1 MFALG
6 VAAAMLAMTS
16 SHSIRQ
22 YVVAG
27 ESRPEQIAVNDN
39 RRAAGSTS
47 GRTVTIHLD
56 IRRGVWHP
64 ARDDGPGVSVNA
76 FAEEGKPLTVPGPLI
91 RVPAGTIVRAFV
103 RNTLFNSVVVYGL
116 SARGAGT
123 PRGDDTVQIRPG
135 AVQEISFPA
144 GAPGTYYYW
153 GKSARDTSSADPL
166 TRAPV
171 DAQLGGAFIV
181 DSPGSIPS
189 ERDRVLVFNLWD
201 PSPQS
206 GVGSAAPDGESVFW
220 FAINGK
226 ASPNTERLSYAIG
239 DTVRFR
245 FVNMTLR
252 GASDVP
258 PGDVLQFGD
267 ARRRLAR
274 RLDRRGLAPDRQG
287 RSRGAR
293 ESVND
298 AAGRS
303 ADRERSDLR
312 LRADSPGARRL
323 FVCRQIGERN
333 DSRAISRS
341 HPLTFV
347 DRSSRALESSASTA
361 RSGTVLRGPVHYC
374 RHCPAIVPR
383 LRSGQSHP
391 LASPMRAHDRQRS
404 RACHTEAAP
413 RRPGVWSASR
423 GRIARQYRQFC
434 TGRAED
440 LGRLGA

>member
-27 ESRPEQIAVNDN
+27 ESHPEQIVVNDN
-39 RRAAGSTS
+39 RRAAGSAS

-103 RNTLFNSVVVYGL
+103 HNTLFNSVVVYGL

-123 PRGDDTVQIRPG
+123 PRGEDTVQIRPG

-189 ERDRVLVFNLWD
+189 ERDRVLVLNLWD

-206 GVGSAAPDGESVFW
+206 GVGSAAPDVESVFW
-220 FAINGK
+220 FTINGK
-226 ASPNTERLSYAIG
+226 ASPNTERLSYAVG

-245 FVNMTLR
+245 FVNMTPR
-252 GASDVP
+252 GAS
-258 PGDVLQFGD
+258 
-267 ARRRLAR
+267 ACACR
-274 RLDRRGLAPDRQG
+274 G
-287 RSRGAR
+287 RSTLRGHAATACPETR
-293 ESVND
+293 PSRSGVRSQRMESKCPRISQTTQPAVQQI
-298 AAGRS
+298 
-303 ADRERSDLR
+303 RERSDLR
-312 LRADSPGARRL
+312 LRADAAGARRFL
-323 FVCRQIGERN
+323 VRRQVGEWN
-333 DSRAISRS
+333 DARAVSRS
-341 HPLTFV
+341 HPLTSV
-347 DRSSRALESSASTA
+347 ECSSRA
-361 RSGTVLRGPVHYC
+361 
-374 RHCPAIVPR
+374 
-383 LRSGQSHP
+383 
-391 LASPMRAHDRQRS
+391 
-404 RACHTEAAP
+404 P
-413 RRPGVWSASR
+413 RRRNRAGPWRMNLPCRSA
-423 GRIARQYRQFC
+423 A
-434 TGRAED
+434 T
-440 LGRLGA
+440 

>member
-22 YVVAG
+22 YLVAG

-39 RRAAGSTS
+39 RRPAGSAS

-64 ARDDGPGVSVNA
+64 TRDDGPGVSVNA

-103 RNTLFNSVVVYGL
+103 HNTLFNSVVVYGL

-123 PRGDDTVQIRPG
+123 PRSDDTVQIRPG

-171 DAQLGGAFIV
+171 DAQFGGAFIV

-206 GVGSAAPDGESVFW
+206 GVGSATPDGESVFW

-226 ASPNTERLSYAIG
+226 ASPNTERPSYAIG

-245 FVNMTLR
+245 FVNMTHAAHLMSLQAMFYSPGTR
-252 GASDVP
+252 GDGL
-258 PGDVLQFGD
+258 PGDSAVGVWRPIAKDGVEVPADQSTMQPAIQRIENGATYDFELVPQSPGD
-267 ARRRLAR
+267 F
-274 RLDRRGLAPDRQG
+274 
-287 RSRGAR
+287 SI
-293 ESVND
+293 VV
-298 AAGRS
+298 RS
-303 ADRERSDLR
+303 A
-312 LRADSPGARRL
+312 
-323 FVCRQIGERN
+323 
-333 DSRAISRS
+333 
-341 HPLTFV
+341 
-347 DRSSRALESSASTA
+347 
-361 RSGTVLRGPVHYC
+361 SGTMLVRFPVHI
-374 RHCPAIVPR
+374 R
-383 LRSGQSHP
+383 
-391 LASPMRAHDRQRS
+391 
-404 RACHTEAAP
+404 
-413 RRPGVWSASR
+413 
-423 GRIARQYRQFC
+423 
-434 TGRAED
+434 
-440 LGRLGA
+440 

>member
-27 ESRPEQIAVNDN
+27 ESRPEQIVVNDN
-39 RRAAGSTS
+39 RRAAGSAS

-64 ARDDGPGVSVNA
+64 TRDDGPGVSVNA

-123 PRGDDTVQIRPG
+123 PRGEDTVQIRPG

-166 TRAPV
+166 ARAPV
-171 DAQLGGAFIV
+171 DAQLGGAFVV
-181 DSPGSIPS
+181 DSPGSIPLRARS
-189 ERDRVLVFNLWD
+189 CPRPQLVG
-201 PSPQS
+201 P
-206 GVGSAAPDGESVFW
+206 VA
-220 FAINGK
+220 
-226 ASPNTERLSYAIG
+226 
-239 DTVRFR
+239 TVRGRERRARRRIGLLVHDQRQGFAEHGAPVVCGR
-245 FVNMTLR
+245 RHRSLPIRQHDAR
-252 GASDVP
+252 GASDAP
-258 PGDVLQFGD
+258 PGDVLQSGD
-267 ARRRLAR
+267 SRRRLAR

-287 RSRGAR
+287 WVRRAR

-298 AAGRS
+298 AGGRS

-312 LRADSPGARRL
+312 LRADAAGARGFLVR
-323 FVCRQIGERN
+323 RQIGEWN
-333 DSRAISRS
+333 DARSVSRS

-347 DRSSRALESSASTA
+347 ER
-361 RSGTVLRGPVHYC
+361 P
-374 RHCPAIVPR
+374 
-383 LRSGQSHP
+383 
-391 LASPMRAHDRQRS
+391 SP
-404 RACHTEAAP
+404 AP
-413 RRPGVWSASR
+413 RRRIRAGPWRMDSPCRSA
-423 GRIARQYRQFC
+423 AR
-434 TGRAED
+434 
-440 LGRLGA
+440 